1 MTLATEISIMETD
14 IEQLKQQNEV
24 QRQHVNILEFENDQL
39 RKALAKV
46 QGERDGMMRD
56 SENLKV
62 LLDQTGAL
70 IVSGMAKYHA
80 SRRELQEEVPAGEV
94 PPKFISDA
102 TKSLHAVG

>member
-14 IEQLKQQNEV
+14 IEQLKQENEV

-39 RKALAKV
+39 RKALTKA

-56 SENLKV
+56 GENLKV

-80 SRRELQEEVPAGEV
+80 SRRELQEQTTAGEV
-94 PPKFISDA
+94 PSKFISDA
-102 TKSLHAVG
+102 SKTLRAAE